1 MRELKLPLRII
12 AARPSLAYYS
22 HGRRVNNFPRRAVSL
37 ASGHRLPFFHA
48 YDKPVYF
55 AAHPC
60 SPNLEPRAFVSTR
73 KHRAPRLI
81 KLGQRRIPPNC
92 TSFNFLFSRI
102 GTIDKLIASGQV
114 PRYCSNTILAAP
126 LSFVI
131 RHATSSLRHN
141 SIPLVLFCLFFSSRL
156 FLLFFLSITIIVD
169 YYRISIIVKYIYLI
183 VNAWC

>member
-1 MRELKLPLRII
+1 MRGLKLPLRII

-55 AAHPC
+55 AAHPS

-102 GTIDKLIASGQV
+102 GTIETYCEWPSSTLLLEYDPRRSSFFRYSARYIKFAS
-114 PRYCSNTILAAP
+114 
-126 LSFVI
+126 
-131 RHATSSLRHN
+131 
-141 SIPLVLFCLFFSSRL
+141 
-156 FLLFFLSITIIVD
+156 
-169 YYRISIIVKYIYLI
+169 
-183 VNAWC
+183 

>member
-1 MRELKLPLRII
+1 MRGLKLPLRII

-55 AAHPC
+55 AAHPS

-81 KLGQRRIPPNC
+81 KLDGSRRIAQVLISSSPASAQSTNLLRVAKFHVIARIRSSPLL
-92 TSFNFLFSRI
+92 FLSLFGTLHQVCVIILFHWYYFVYFS
-102 GTIDKLIASGQV
+102 L
-114 PRYCSNTILAAP
+114 
-126 LSFVI
+126 
-131 RHATSSLRHN
+131 
-141 SIPLVLFCLFFSSRL
+141 LVCFSFFS
-156 FLLFFLSITIIVD
+156 FHY
-169 YYRISIIVKYIYLI
+169 YYRRLLSLVIIKYLNIYLI
-183 VNAWC
+183 VNACC